1 MEHDGVLNLEWPNK
15 VTTIA
20 YTDDL
25 VVLVET
31 EDIRHLMFKTNEG
44 RDQSGCKYMPH
55 KSL

>member
-31 EDIRHLMFKTNEG
+31 EDIRPYVQ
-44 RDQSGCKYMPH
+44 D
-55 KSL
+55 